1 MDADDPAA
9 TPSAPPTSEADFFD
23 VSDALPTPPPPPSPH
38 TPSSSTLRRRP
49 RRAKI
54 LTQPDD
60 PVSPSASAAST
71 ITAVDEPDKDKAMP
85 DSDSNVTVSVSVT
98 AADEP
103 DKGKDTGK
111 AKPDS
116 GSDSDSSEAT
126 SAPRSPPPLEEEV
139 DQKDAEPAAPEA
151 NVDEKDSEPA
161 APEANVDEKDSEP
174 PAPEAEVDE
183 KGAESA
189 APEAEVDEKD
199 AESAVPEEEVDEKDA
214 ESEAAAPDYRPMAT
228 APPAFLESF
237 AVFVIKAVVF
247 QVSALVA
254 CLTFPFRLL
263 QWWFLFVTDPLGSAQ
278 RARDWAL
285 GVAGQAT
292 GAVGAWLGAGD
303 GVPRVVARLLWGAL
317 WAMYVCVLLC
327 MMLAMAFTA
336 GGVLVGKVVEEPV
349 QVTENLNFDYTKPSP
364 VAFVPVGRLVPP
376 QQRMQLEVLL
386 TLPESDYNRRLGVFQ
401 VRAELLSADGKV
413 VTASSQPC
421 MLKFKSVHMHFIET
435 FFQSVSLL
443 SGYSSESQVIKLKMT
458 GIKEA
463 FKPITGVRMV
473 LEQRAEFATGAG
485 IPEIYDASIK
495 LEAELP
501 LLKRVLW
508 HWRWTMFVWSS
519 MAVFVFELLLAV
531 VCCRPCIFPRS

>member
-9 TPSAPPTSEADFFD
+9 APSAPPASVAAFFD
-23 VSDALPTPPPPPSPH
+23 APDALPTPPPPPSPH

-49 RRAKI
+49 RRAQI
-54 LTQPDD
+54 LKQPDD
-60 PVSPSASAAST
+60 PVSPSASASST
-71 ITAVDEPDKDKAMP
+71 
-85 DSDSNVTVSVSVT
+85 VT

-103 DKGKDTGK
+103 DKDK
-111 AKPDS
+111 AKHD
-116 GSDSDSSEAT
+116 SDSDSDFDSSEAT
-126 SAPRSPPPLEEEV
+126 SAPRSPTPLEEEV

-151 NVDEKDSEPA
+151 NVEEKDAEPA
-161 APEANVDEKDSEP
+161 TPEANVDEKDAEP
-174 PAPEAEVDE
+174 ATPESDV
-183 KGAESA
+183 S
-189 APEAEVDEKD
+189 EKD
-199 AESAVPEEEVDEKDA
+199 AEPASSEEEVDEKVA
-214 ESEAAAPDYRPMAT
+214 EPEASATDHRPT
-228 APPAFLESF
+228 APPPVFLESL
-237 AVFVIKAVVF
+237 AMLVIKAVAF

-254 CLTFPFRLL
+254 CLVFPFRLM
-263 QWWFLFVTDPLGSAQ
+263 QWWYLFVTDPLGSAQ

-292 GAVGAWLGAGD
+292 GAVNAWLGAGE
-303 GVPRVVARLLWGAL
+303 GVARVVARLLWGSL
-317 WAMYVCVLLC
+317 WAMYVCMVLCAL
-327 MMLAMAFTA
+327 LAMAFTA
-336 GGVLVGKVVEEPV
+336 GGLLVGKVVEEPV
-349 QVTENLNFDYTKPSP
+349 QVTENLNFDYTKPRP

-376 QQRMQLEVLL
+376 HQRMQLEVLL

-435 FFQSVSLL
+435 FLQSVSLL
-443 SGYSSESQVIKLKMT
+443 SGYSSESQVIRLKMT
-458 GIKEA
+458 GIKQA
-463 FKPITGVRMV
+463 FEPITGVRIL

-485 IPEIYDASIK
+485 IPEIYAASLK

-501 LLKRVLW
+501 LLKKVLW

-519 MAVFVFELLLAV
+519 MAFFAFELLLAV

>member
-9 TPSAPPTSEADFFD
+9 TSSEPPTSEADFFD
-23 VSDALPTPPPPPSPH
+23 VPDALPTPPPPPSPH

-49 RRAKI
+49 RRAKV
-54 LTQPDD
+54 LTQPDG

-71 ITAVDEPDKDKAMP
+71 VTAVDEPDKDKAKP
-85 DSDSNVTVSVSVT
+85 DSDSSVTVSVSVT

-103 DKGKDTGK
+103 DKAKATAK

-126 SAPRSPPPLEEEV
+126 SAPRSPPLLEEEV
-139 DQKDAEPAAPEA
+139 GQKDAEPAAPEA
-151 NVDEKDSEPA
+151 NVVEKDAEPA
-161 APEANVDEKDSEP
+161 APEAEVVEKDAEP
-174 PAPEAEVDE
+174 P
-183 KGAESA
+183 

-199 AESAVPEEEVDEKDA
+199 AESAAPEEEVDEKDA
-214 ESEAAAPDYRPMAT
+214 ESEAAAPDYRPTAAA

-237 AVFVIKAVVF
+237 AVFVIKAVLF

-285 GVAGQAT
+285 GVVGQAT

-327 MMLAMAFTA
+327 AMLAMAFTA

-413 VTASSQPC
+413 VTSSSQPC

-435 FFQSVSLL
+435 FFQGVSLL

-463 FKPITGVRMV
+463 FKPITGVRIV